1 MANAPHRPAPVPCRA
16 VGGDSRDRRFHWATA
31 LLALLLCV
39 AFAAAAEAEDTHAA
53 TQGQDGPAAETVQAP
68 EASWAFPTELDRIGR
83 ILAPVYVN
91 GQGPFRFVLDTGAN
105 RSVLSPRLVEL
116 LGLTLE
122 AGISINVHGVTGNA
136 VMPAVHVDRI
146 EAGGLVLAQD
156 QNVPVLPPSVLAGAD
171 GILGID
177 GLGRARVDVDF
188 REDRVT
194 IEPSQG
200 RRAEPGMLTI
210 AAELRHQGLLMTG
223 ARVGRLR
230 VHAIIDT
237 GAERSLGNLSLR
249 RGLLLRPRKPA
260 ENAGTKVM
268 GATPEIGEGTSLHVP
283 RIRVGEAEL
292 NNLTVTFGDLYVFRV
307 WDVEDQPT
315 LLIGMDLL
323 GTVERLVIDY
333 RRREIQ
339 LKPWPKDSDTKS
351 GRGRF
356 E

>member
-1 MANAPHRPAPVPCRA
+1 VVPAGAEEAPTATPEQGGSAADAQPV
-16 VGGDSRDRRFHWATA
+16 GEAT
-31 LLALLLCV
+31 
-39 AFAAAAEAEDTHAA
+39 
-53 TQGQDGPAAETVQAP
+53 
-68 EASWAFPTELDRIGR
+68 WAFPTELDQIGR

-116 LGLTLE
+116 LGLSLE
-122 AGISINVHGVTGNA
+122 AGISISVHGVTGNA

-146 EAGGLVLAQD
+146 EAGGLVLARD
-156 QNVPVLPPSVLAGAD
+156 QNLPVLPPTVLAGAD

-188 REDRVT
+188 RSDRVT

-200 RRAEPGMLTI
+200 RRAGPGMLTI
-210 AAELRHQGLLMTG
+210 QAELRHQGLLMTR

-249 RGLLLRPRKPA
+249 RGLLLKPRKSGD
-260 ENAGTKVM
+260 NAVTTVT
-268 GATPEIGEGTSLHVP
+268 GATPEIGEGTSLRVP

-292 NNLTVTFGDLYVFRV
+292 NNLIVTFGDLYVFQV
-307 WDVEDQPT
+307 WDLEDQPT

-333 RRREIQ
+333 RRGEIQ